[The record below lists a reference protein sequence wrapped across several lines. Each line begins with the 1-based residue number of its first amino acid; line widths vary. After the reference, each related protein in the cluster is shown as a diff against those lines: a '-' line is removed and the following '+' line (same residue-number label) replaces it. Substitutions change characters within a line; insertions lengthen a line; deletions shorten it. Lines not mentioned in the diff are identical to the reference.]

1 MNENMKKFLLC
12 ALIAIIGCC
21 FIFACENTEG
31 SSSENP
37 PIPNP
42 SKQKT
47 ISKIIAN
54 YGYFEGYCGYY
65 DYTFTYNEHNRV
77 EQIYVVY
84 GDGGK
89 YNRCISIDYDGTTIN
104 ISNSQSD
111 SRYSDAVANN
121 LGYITYWENTLFTYN
136 HEGQIINDY
145 YESTSSSEF
154 GGSRSTIYEWRNDNI
169 ESVQCNFGDD
179 RQYNYKVKY
188 NNKYTNA
195 VNLDLNWFVDPM
207 NEFGSANVD
216 FELATIGLMG
226 KRCKNYI
233 TELCNASKD
242 FKIIGVRASYD
253 WTYDSDGYP
262 IKCEV
267 TEYASG
273 AEYISTY
280 LFIYSE

>member
-1 MNENMKKFLLC
+1 MKKFLLC
-12 ALIAIIGCC
+12 AVIAIIGCC

-37 PIPNP
+37 PIHNP
-42 SKQKT
+42 SEQKT
-47 ISKIIAN
+47 ISQIIAN
-54 YGYFEGYCGYY
+54 YGYFEGYSGRY
-65 DYTFTYNEHNRV
+65 DYTFIYNEHNRV

-84 GDGGK
+84 NDGESD
-89 YNRCISIDYDGTTIN
+89 RCISIDYDGTTIN
-104 ISNSQSD
+104 IS
-111 SRYSDAVANN
+111 YSPSNKEYPGAEVNN
-121 LGYITYWENTLFTYN
+121 LGYITYWKDTLFTYN
-136 HEGQIINDY
+136 HKGQITNDY
-145 YESTSSSEF
+145 YKSTSSSEF
-154 GGSRSTIYEWRNDNI
+154 GGSINTTYEWRNDNI
-169 ESVQCNFGDD
+169 ESVQCNYGND
-179 RQYNYKVKY
+179 RQYNYIVKY
-188 NNKYTNA
+188 NDNKYTNA

-207 NEFGSANVD
+207 NEFGSGNVD

-242 FKIIGVRASYD
+242 FTITGVRASYD
-253 WTYDSDGYP
+253 WTYDRDGYP

-273 AEYISTY
+273 EEYISTY